1 MRSAGRLDIPVLRAA
16 SAASR
21 QSAVRECMSVGDDLH
36 RSEGGGLW
44 SRIEGL
50 MAEIRWRRAELF
62 VAVEQLCRN
71 ESGSSAA
78 R

>member
-36 RSEGGGLW
+36 RSEGGGLG

-50 MAEIRWRRAELF
+50 MAK
-62 VAVEQLCRN
+62 
-71 ESGSSAA
+71 
-78 R
+78 